1 MKTLLVPVLG
11 HDGLRAIV
19 DTACLAGQ
27 RFDSIIEACS
37 FRHALA
43 DYLRGN
49 AAGNLPWHFEEQVR
63 ASDLARAEDLARK
76 QVFAHAMETRGMR
89 EEAAPGLGV
98 CFRWRAEPLCGDHVL
113 GQQAR
118 LFSATVIGQPESTGA
133 SPEMATFETLLFESG
148 RPVLIA
154 PPAAPASLGESIL
167 IAWNGST
174 ETARTIAF
182 AEPFLRRARRI
193 WVLAIEGS
201 SVPGPSAQELAE
213 ALNRAGIAAEART
226 LTSSRFSSGEV
237 FLAEAQALSSDLLIK
252 GAYTQSRL
260 RQMFFGGATS
270 HILRHAKLPVL
281 MAH

>member
-11 HDGLRAIV
+11 LDGLRAIV
-19 DTACLAGQ
+19 DTACLAGL
-27 RFDSIIEACS
+27 RFGSLIEGCS
-37 FRHALA
+37 FQHALA

-63 ASDLARAEDLARK
+63 ASEVARAEDLARK
-76 QVFAHAMETRGMR
+76 QAFADAMKTRAMR
-89 EEAAPGLGV
+89 AEAAPGSEAS
-98 CFRWRAEPLCGDHVL
+98 FRWRTEPLRGDHVL

-118 LFSATVIGQPESTGA
+118 LFGATVIGRPESSGA
-133 SPEMATFETLLFESG
+133 SPDMATFETLLFEGG
-148 RPVLIA
+148 RPILIA
-154 PPAAPASLGESIL
+154 PPVAPASLGETIL

-174 ETARTIAF
+174 ETARAVAL
-182 AEPFLRRARRI
+182 AEPFLRRAKHV

-213 ALNRAGIAAEART
+213 ALSLAGIAAEART
-226 LTSSRFSSGEV
+226 LTSSRISSGEI
-237 FLAEAQALSSDLLIK
+237 FLAEAQALGCDLLIK

>member
-11 HDGLRAIV
+11 LAGLKAIV

-27 RFDSIIEACS
+27 CFGSSIEGCS
-37 FRHALA
+37 FRQGLA

-63 ASDLARAEDLARK
+63 ASDVARAEDLARK
-76 QVFAHAMETRGMR
+76 QAFAQAMEARGMR
-89 EEAAPGLGV
+89 EEAAPGPEAG
-98 CFRWRAEPLCGDHVL
+98 FRWRAEPLCGDHVL

-118 LFSATVIGQPESTGA
+118 LFSATVIGRPEANGA

-148 RPVLIA
+148 KPVLIA
-154 PPAAPASLGESIL
+154 PPTAPASLGEAIL

-174 ETARTIAF
+174 ETARAVAF
-182 AEPFLRRARRI
+182 AEPFLHRARRI

-213 ALNRAGIAAEART
+213 ALSWAGIAAEART
-226 LTSSRFSSGEV
+226 LTASRFSSGEI
-237 FLAEAQALSSDLLIK
+237 FLAEAQALGCDLLIK

-260 RQMFFGGATS
+260 RQMIFGGATS

-281 MAH
+281 MTH